1 MTEPVEPAPAGEPK
15 PSGEPRPRMPKAQA
29 LYVGLCAAA
38 IAFALSF
45 AWPAYAPTSVFW
57 YYPLQ
62 RRWAFEVKASSL
74 AMDWFGRCLLSTLM
88 AAGGFAIVYFIA
100 RRLRPLTRR
109 GYNLWA
115 AWMVTAVL
123 VAMSMYAYQLATRH
137 PVPEPLP
144 SWYQPK

>member
-1 MTEPVEPAPAGEPK
+1 M
-15 PSGEPRPRMPKAQA
+15 SKAQA
-29 LYVGLCAAA
+29 VYVALSAAA

-57 YYPLQ
+57 YYPLE
-62 RRWAFEVKASSL
+62 RRWALEVKPSGL
-74 AMDWFGRCLLSTLM
+74 AMDWYGRCLLSTLI
-88 AAGGFAIVYFIA
+88 AVVAFAVVHLVA

-109 GYNLWA
+109 GHGLWA

-123 VAMSMYAYQLATRH
+123 LAMALYASQLAMRN

-144 SWYQPK
+144 SWYVPK